1 MHLTPSRLIAV
12 GFLLVILTG
21 AGLLMLPIASR
32 GEPAGFLDALFT
44 STSATC
50 VTGLVVRDTFTDW
63 TVFGQLVILALIQLG
78 GLGFMT
84 IATLFSRLLR
94 RRMSFMTF
102 ITLTSMLLGKR
113 LGLYD
118 RKVLMQS
125 AGNITLDGTATLIR
139 KIIPFTFVFEFA
151 GAALLAIRFIP
162 EFGVLRGIYAAV
174 FHAISAFCNAGFDLM
189 GMRAPF
195 SSLTA
200 YVSDPLVSLTICML
214 IIIGGLGFLVWRDLV
229 RCRFRWKRL
238 QLHSKLVLTASGI
251 LLFGGW
257 LLLLGF
263 EWNASMADLSIPEK
277 LLASFFQAVTP
288 RTAGF
293 NTVDLSKLSDSGNLL
308 TDFLML
314 IGGSPGSTAGGIKT
328 TTLAV
333 LVLSALASAR
343 GRMRVNTFRMSIE
356 RETLRQA
363 SSILLIYLGMSLTA
377 ILAICA
383 IEPFGLKAVTFEVVS
398 AIATVGLSLGLTPQ
412 LSAASRVIL
421 ILLMYAGR
429 IGGLSFVLLFSERRS
444 EPPLDRPT
452 GKILIG

>member
-1 MHLTPSRLIAV
+1 M
-12 GFLLVILTG
+12 
-21 AGLLMLPIASR
+21 
-32 GEPAGFLDALFT
+32 
-44 STSATC
+44 
-50 VTGLVVRDTFTDW
+50 
-63 TVFGQLVILALIQLG
+63 
-78 GLGFMT
+78 
-84 IATLFSRLLR
+84 
-94 RRMSFMTF
+94 
-102 ITLTSMLLGKR
+102 
-113 LGLYD
+113 
-118 RKVLMQS
+118 
-125 AGNITLDGTATLIR
+125 
-139 KIIPFTFVFEFA
+139 
-151 GAALLAIRFIP
+151 
-162 EFGVLRGIYAAV
+162 
-174 FHAISAFCNAGFDLM
+174 
-189 GMRAPF
+189 
-195 SSLTA
+195 
-200 YVSDPLVSLTICML
+200 
-214 IIIGGLGFLVWRDLV
+214 
-229 RCRFRWKRL
+229 
-238 QLHSKLVLTASGI
+238 
-251 LLFGGW
+251 
-257 LLLLGF
+257 
-263 EWNASMADLSIPEK
+263 
-277 LLASFFQAVTP
+277 
-288 RTAGF
+288 
-293 NTVDLSKLSDSGNLL
+293 DLSKLSDSGNLL

-398 AIATVGLSLGLTPQ
+398 AIATVGLSLVLTPQ

>member
-1 MHLTPSRLIAV
+1 
-12 GFLLVILTG
+12 
-21 AGLLMLPIASR
+21 
-32 GEPAGFLDALFT
+32 
-44 STSATC
+44 
-50 VTGLVVRDTFTDW
+50 
-63 TVFGQLVILALIQLG
+63 
-78 GLGFMT
+78 
-84 IATLFSRLLR
+84 
-94 RRMSFMTF
+94 
-102 ITLTSMLLGKR
+102 
-113 LGLYD
+113 
-118 RKVLMQS
+118 
-125 AGNITLDGTATLIR
+125 
-139 KIIPFTFVFEFA
+139 
-151 GAALLAIRFIP
+151 
-162 EFGVLRGIYAAV
+162 V

-195 SSLTA
+195 SSLTN

-238 QLHSKLVLTASGI
+238 QLHSKLVLTTSGI
-251 LLFGGW
+251 LLLGGG
-257 LLLLGF
+257 LLFLGF

-412 LSAASRVIL
+412 LSSASRVIL

>member
-1 MHLTPSRLIAV
+1 MDSVFTIALGAILMNNFIFSQFLGCCPFLGCSTKVDTAVGMGIAV
-12 GFLLVILTG
+12 TFVMGLASALCYAVNLLLV
-21 AGLLMLPIASR
+21 A
-32 GEPAGFLDALFT
+32 LDLGYM
-44 STSATC
+44 STLA
-50 VTGLVVRDTFTDW
+50 FI
-63 TVFGQLVILALIQLG
+63 LVIAVLVQFVEMFLKKTVPSLYTAL
-78 GLGFMT
+78 
-84 IATLFSRLLR
+84 
-94 RRMSFMTF
+94 
-102 ITLTSMLLGKR
+102 
-113 LGLYD
+113 
-118 RKVLMQS
+118 
-125 AGNITLDGTATLIR
+125 
-139 KIIPFTFVFEFA
+139 
-151 GAALLAIRFIP
+151 
-162 EFGVLRGIYAAV
+162 GIYLPLITTNCAV
-174 FHAISAFCNAGFDLM
+174 LGVVLLNVQNNYNFIESVVYGI
-189 GMRAPF
+189 
-195 SSLTA
+195 T
-200 YVSDPLVSLTICML
+200 
-214 IIIGGLGFLVWRDLV
+214 GGLGFLVWRDLV

>member
-1 MHLTPSRLIAV
+1 MSATKLVALC
-12 GFLLVILTG
+12 FLGIILLGT
-21 AGLLMLPIASR
+21 GLLMLPVSSR
-32 GEPAGFLDALFT
+32 SGEPCQFLPALFT
-44 STSATC
+44 ATSATC
-50 VTGLVVRDTFTDW
+50 VTGLTPFDTW
-63 TVFGQLVILALIQLG
+63 TQWSGFGQVVLLCLIEIG
-78 GLGFMT
+78 GLGFMSA
-84 IATLFSRLLR
+84 ATLVIFLFR
-94 RRMSFMTF
+94 
-102 ITLTSMLLGKR
+102 
-113 LGLYD
+113 
-118 RKVLMQS
+118 RKVGLRQRMLIAQALS
-125 AGNITLDGTATLIR
+125 LNEMDGVVRLQRMVI
-139 KIIPFTFVFEFA
+139 FGSLGFEAA
-151 GAALLAIRFIP
+151 GALILTLWFWPQYGFVRALRW
-162 EFGVLRGIYAAV
+162 GV
-174 FHAISAFCNAGFDLM
+174 FHSISAFCNAGFDLM

-195 SSLTA
+195 SSLTN

-238 QLHSKLVLTASGI
+238 QLHSKLVLTTSGI
-251 LLFGGW
+251 LLLGGG
-257 LLLLGF
+257 LLFLGF

>member
-12 GFLLVILTG
+12 GFLLVILAG

-50 VTGLVVRDTFTDW
+50 VTGLVVRDTFTSW
-63 TVFGQLVILALIQLG
+63 TVFGQLVILTLIQLG
-78 GLGFMT
+78 GLG
-84 IATLFSRLLR
+84 
-94 RRMSFMTF
+94 FMTF

-125 AGNITLDGTATLIR
+125 AGNITLDGTAALIR

-151 GAALLAIRFIP
+151 GAALLSIRFIP

-251 LLFGGW
+251 LLLGGG
-257 LLLLGF
+257 LLFLGF
-263 EWNASMADLSIPEK
+263 EWNASMASLSIPEK
-277 LLASFFQAVTP
+277 ILASFFQSVTP

-328 TTLAV
+328 TTAFALLMAMVSVLRMRGDVECQSRRIPLETVRQALAIFV
-333 LVLSALASAR
+333 MYALLFFGVSIAIGFVDHAEMIDAMVEVSSAL
-343 GRMRVNTFRMSIE
+343 G
-356 RETLRQA
+356 
-363 SSILLIYLGMSLTA
+363 
-377 ILAICA
+377 
-383 IEPFGLKAVTFEVVS
+383 
-398 AIATVGLSLGLTPQ
+398 TVGLSIGLTEK
-412 LSAASRVIL
+412 LSPVSQVML
-421 ILLMYAGR
+421 MLLMYFGR
-429 IGGLSFVLLFSERRS
+429 VGALTMIYALHKRQKAVPCRLPE
-444 EPPLDRPT
+444 
-452 GKILIG
+452 GKLTVG

>member
-12 GFLLVILTG
+12 GFLLVILAG

-50 VTGLVVRDTFTDW
+50 VTGLVVRDTFTSW
-63 TVFGQLVILALIQLG
+63 TVFGQLVILTLIQLG
-78 GLGFMT
+78 GLG
-84 IATLFSRLLR
+84 
-94 RRMSFMTF
+94 FMTF

-125 AGNITLDGTATLIR
+125 AGNITLDGTAALIR

-151 GAALLAIRFIP
+151 GAALLSIRFIP
-162 EFGVLRGIYAAV
+162 EFGVLRGIYASV

-195 SSLTA
+195 SSLTN

-238 QLHSKLVLTASGI
+238 QLHSKLVLTTSGI
-251 LLFGGW
+251 LLLGGG
-257 LLLLGF
+257 LLFLGF

-277 LLASFFQAVTP
+277 LLASFFQDVTP